1 MSNALTQYLELYAEH
16 RDMLERNAPA
26 PLNARRAEALE
37 VLRCYE
43 HEGLPQLGSED
54 YRLTDLQQLL
64 APDYGVNL
72 SRVPLDANPAA
83 AFRCDVPSIST
94 DLVFLI
100 NDIFAKSSRSLNN
113 LPEGVYI
120 GSIAKA
126 DPKILSNFY
135 GSVAD
140 MQNPLVALDTLL
152 CQDGLLVYLP
162 KNVRLDKPLQLVNLL
177 NAGAPLM
184 AVRRLLIVLEDD
196 AQAQML
202 VCDHTQAEK
211 VDFMALQTVEIVLGH
226 GASLDLYDLEESTPH
241 TNRLNVLYAR
251 QEADSRLLV
260 NGITLFNGHT
270 RNEFYMSLEGEN
282 CETQLLGMGIADDER
297 CIDTHTL
304 IDHKVARCHSNELY
318 KYSADDRA
326 RCSFAGRILVRP
338 GAHNTNSYQSNRN
351 LLGSSDARIYSKP
364 QLEIYTDDVKCSH
377 GSTTGQLD
385 AMQLFYMRTRGID
398 DNTAR
403 LLLKQAFMADIID
416 PVTIPGLRE
425 RLHLLV
431 ERRFTGGTATCASC
445 PSKCL

>member
-37 VLRCYE
+37 VLRRYE